1 MTYREPRD
9 FPSQVGIPN
18 YWWENDLREPSF
30 MRRVLPPSNWD
41 DRALAHIGEHI
52 ATEAKASA
60 AYDAFAEVEDP
71 QIKYLAALIAADE
84 HRHHQMLSDIA
95 GALQAEVG
103 GRLDGPPIA
112 RTVDLIPERAAALL
126 EKTRELLA
134 IEESDV
140 GELKK
145 LHRDVHEAPDETIWP
160 LLIEIMELDTE
171 KHIRILK
178 GIERHLTRHRW
189 PH

>member
-1 MTYREPRD
+1 
-9 FPSQVGIPN
+9 
-18 YWWENDLREPSF
+18 
-30 MRRVLPPSNWD
+30 
-41 DRALAHIGEHI
+41 
-52 ATEAKASA
+52 
-60 AYDAFAEVEDP
+60 
-71 QIKYLAALIAADE
+71 
-84 HRHHQMLSDIA
+84 MLSDIA

-145 LHRDVHEAPDETIWP
+145 LHRDVHEAPAEPIWP
-160 LLIEIMELDTE
+160 LLIEIM
-171 KHIRILK
+171 
-178 GIERHLTRHRW
+178 
-189 PH
+189 